1 MNVVFTGV
9 RDKELEKKIE
19 NGGGNVKSGVTKS
32 VNYLIVKDKDSKS
45 SKVEKAKELKIKII
59 TLEEF
64 NKKFL

>member
-32 VNYLIVKDKDSKS
+32 VNYLIVKDK
-45 SKVEKAKELKIKII
+45 VQNLLKW
-59 TLEEF
+59 
-64 NKKFL
+64 KKLKN